1 VIKKNK
7 KKPKVITIIPAR
19 LNSLRLKRKL
29 LRNIKKVPMIVRVAE
44 NARRKNLSQVLVATD
59 SKQIQKICR
68 VYGIKSVLTSKK
80 HKSGTD
86 RIYEAYKMIGKDFDL
101 IVNLQGDL
109 PIFNKELVE
118 KTINLF
124 KDSKTQI
131 ASAICELGEN
141 ELLDTN
147 IVKAQVD
154 LNSQN
159 EGFAINFIRGQNG
172 EKNLFHHIGIYVYKP
187 EILEKFIN
195 LKQTKNELER
205 KLEQMRAMDN
215 SLRIK
220 LVKVDSNPPS
230 VDTINDLRKIRLLF
244 QSNVS

>member
-1 VIKKNK
+1 MIKKNK

-19 LNSLRLKRKL
+19 LNSMRLKRKL

-44 NARRKNLSQVLVATD
+44 NAKKKNLSQVLVATD

-109 PIFNKELVE
+109 PIFKKELVE

-159 EGFAINFIRGQNG
+159 EGFAINFIRGQNE

-215 SLRIK
+215 SLKIK

-244 QSNVS
+244 

>member
-1 VIKKNK
+1 
-7 KKPKVITIIPAR
+7 
-19 LNSLRLKRKL
+19 
-29 LRNIKKVPMIVRVAE
+29 
-44 NARRKNLSQVLVATD
+44 
-59 SKQIQKICR
+59 
-68 VYGIKSVLTSKK
+68 
-80 HKSGTD
+80 
-86 RIYEAYKMIGKDFDL
+86 MIGKDFDL